1 MVNIVTNFYS
11 IVFIVGLLAVLGYFI
26 LYAFLNRLNKANS
39 TSSRYDRKTWRPGN
53 GSTGLGI
60 DDFYD
65 PKKYV

>member
-11 IVFIVGLLAVLGYFI
+11 IVFIVGLFAVLGYFI

-39 TSSRYDRKTWRPGN
+39 TSSRYEG
-53 GSTGLGI
+53 TGLGI

-65 PKKYV
+65 PKKYI